1 MVKEKRELEESSS
14 DEMDNYEKYLIQG
27 LEMCDL
33 VIRHRNKP
41 DMAKLYDQA
50 LDQKRDIKKRLEEYR
65 SSVEKRR
72 ISK

>member
-14 DEMDNYEKYLIQG
+14 DKMDNYEKYLIQG

-33 VIRHRNKP
+33 VIRHKHKP
-41 DMAKLYDQA
+41 DMAGLYDQA
-50 LDQKRDIKKRLEEYR
+50 LEQKKDIRKRLEEYR